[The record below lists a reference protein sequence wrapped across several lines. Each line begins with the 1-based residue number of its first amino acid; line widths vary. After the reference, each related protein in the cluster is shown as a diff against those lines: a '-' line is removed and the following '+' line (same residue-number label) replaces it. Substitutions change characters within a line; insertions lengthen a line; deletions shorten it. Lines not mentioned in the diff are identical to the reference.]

1 MNRPLSNASLALV
14 ALMAVGQG
22 PASAQAARANGEPSA
37 PAAPVMLKG
46 PVERIAVHGKS
57 LEGNLMKETAAPEVS
72 IYLPPSYASERN
84 RRYPVVYLLHG
95 YTNSDLGYFGPT
107 GRQLH
112 VIAER
117 VFGAGSAKEMILVMP
132 NCMNAYGG
140 CMYSNSVTA
149 GDWEGYIADDLVS
162 YIDSHYRTLATR
174 ASRGL
179 AGHSMGGYGTLRIA
193 MKRPDVFSAIYALSS
208 CCLNEGTVRPPRDGA
223 PSAAESV
230 KTVEEARGN
239 RAAQGTLA
247 RAAAWAPNP
256 ANPPFYLDLPT
267 RNGEVQPGVAVKWAA
282 NSPVA
287 MLDQYV
293 VNLKKYKAIAL
304 DVGLQDNLITSNQ
317 VFIDGLKRYG
327 VAHTFQTYEGD
338 HGNRIP
344 QRLEEHVL
352 PFFFKNLAFDAPAPS
367 LTWRPRTNAAPSPVP
382 PGVAKPSTTEAAAIA
397 EVLAVEQAMEAAV
410 VRQDVAFLE
419 RVLAPTVVFTHG
431 DGWVNGGAPLKV
443 DSKATWIE
451 WVKRQPAPYWYRDLD
466 HVQVELHGD
475 IAITVGRYFY
485 QPRVAN
491 QTAANHQEVWFERVY
506 AKRNGQ
512 WQHLSHRTIK
522 GPLPTSEATGTH

>member
-1 MNRPLSNASLALV
+1 MARARLLLLVAVAVGAVLSPTSASLQAQTPPV
-14 ALMAVGQG
+14 AL
-22 PASAQAARANGEPSA
+22 
-37 PAAPVMLKG
+37 KG
-46 PVERIAVHGKS
+46 TLERIKVHGKS
-57 LEGNLMKETAAPEVS
+57 LEGNLMKETAEPEVS
-72 IYLPPSYASERN
+72 IYLPPSYNRDPA

-95 YTNSDLGYFGPT
+95 YTNSDLGYFGPE

-117 VFGAGSAKEMILVMP
+117 VFGANAATEMILVMP

-149 GDWEGYIADDLVS
+149 GDWEGYVAEDLVS
-162 YIDSHYRTLATR
+162 YMDSHYRTLATR

-230 KTVEEARGN
+230 KTVDEARGH

-267 RNGEVQPGVAVKWAA
+267 RNGEVQAGVAAKWAA

-304 DVGLQDNLITSNQ
+304 DIGLQDNLITSNQ
-317 VFIDGLKRYG
+317 VFIEGLKRHG

-352 PFFFKNLAFDAPAPS
+352 PFFAKNLAFGAPAAS
-367 LTWRPRTNAAPSPVP
+367 LTWRPQSHAAPSPVP

-410 VRQDVAFLE
+410 VRQDTAFLQ
-419 RVLAPTVVFTHG
+419 RVLAPTFVFTHG

-491 QTAANHQEVWFERVY
+491 QTAANHQHVWFERVY